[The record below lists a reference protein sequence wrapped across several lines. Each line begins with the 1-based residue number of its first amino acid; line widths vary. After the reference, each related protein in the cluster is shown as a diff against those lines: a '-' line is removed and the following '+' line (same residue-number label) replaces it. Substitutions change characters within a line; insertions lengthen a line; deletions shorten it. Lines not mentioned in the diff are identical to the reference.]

1 MSKEQDKIF
10 FTNFALIVGALAVMM
25 VIFIILARI
34 IGIDD
39 EVTDRGDDAVY
50 QRTAPIGDVSV
61 AGIVEES
68 ETETMPSDGG
78 ETMAGTGDKGK
89 EVYGGLCISCHGSG
103 IPGIPQ
109 LGDAATWAPRIAL
122 GKDTLYKN
130 SLQGFT
136 GKSGMMMPPKGGNP
150 ALSDDDIKSAV
161 DYMVANSQ

>member
-10 FTNFALIVGALAVMM
+10 FTNFSLVVGALAVMM

-39 EVTDRGDDAVY
+39 EVADRSDDAVY
-50 QRTAPIGDVSV
+50 QRTIPVGDVSV
-61 AGIVEES
+61 AGMVEKF
-68 ETETMPSDGG
+68 ETETMPPDGG
-78 ETMAGTGDKGK
+78 ETMAATGDKGK

-109 LGDAATWAPRIAL
+109 LGDAAAWGPRIAQ

-130 SLQGFT
+130 SLQGYT

-150 ALSDDDIKSAV
+150 ALSDDDVKSAV